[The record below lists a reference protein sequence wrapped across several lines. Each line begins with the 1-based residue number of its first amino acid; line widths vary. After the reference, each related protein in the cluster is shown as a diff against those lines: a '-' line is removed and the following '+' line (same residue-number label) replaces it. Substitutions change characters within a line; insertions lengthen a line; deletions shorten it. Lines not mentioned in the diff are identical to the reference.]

1 MRLKKSVKVTIAAAL
16 LMTIVGQQ
24 IIIHEK
30 DQDIKQ
36 LQTDYTLLDFKYKD
50 LDESRINTVR
60 NLEAAE
66 SMVSKLQQELSF
78 YK

>member
-30 DQDIKQ
+30 NQDIKQ

>member
-1 MRLKKSVKVTIAAAL
+1 MRLKKSVKVTIATAL